1 MANRRK
7 ATKPWRGSMNR
18 RLAADAGLSAM
29 VEQELRAMEI
39 TQELVRIRERQKL
52 TQQEIADKMGVS
64 QPLVARL
71 ERGEAP
77 NIKLGTLIRYAA
89 AADTSV
95 TVSFEP
101 MKRARKRTAAKAALT
116 A

>member
-1 MANRRK
+1 MANERN
-7 ATKPWRGSMNR
+7 ATKPWRASMNR

-101 MKRARKRTAAKAALT
+101 RKKTAAKAAPT